1 MREHF
6 DRALSAILGKKRGD
20 NVEKTKQLLES
31 MAVVK
36 WGCEHAL
43 PRLLCLVGSGSGAS
57 LTCLWWRLVADCSP
71 LEERSLC
78 DAFSVVADTAGGEQD
93 DDDDEAAEQGVDA
106 VGQDDDEEEE
116 PAAAA
121 AAAAGGM
128 DKRTVIDALGFGHEE
143 KVVLRFDDRFWEGT
157 KGGAV
162 SHWQCLDQRFRE

>member
-1 MREHF
+1 VREHF
-6 DRALSAILGKKRGD
+6 DLALSAVLGKKRGTD

-36 WGCEHAL
+36 WGCEHSHDRCAWLARDQAPLNVAL
-43 PRLLCLVGSGSGAS
+43 
-57 LTCLWWRLVADCSP
+57 LWWRLVADCSP

-78 DAFSVVADTAGGEQD
+78 DAFNVVADDTAGGEQED
-93 DDDDEAAEQGVDA
+93 DDDQTAEQDA
-106 VGQDDDEEEE
+106 DAAGQDDDEDEE
-116 PAAAA
+116 PA

>member
-1 MREHF
+1 MSTPTTAVLGWLGIR
-6 DRALSAILGKKRGD
+6 RLS
-20 NVEKTKQLLES
+20 
-31 MAVVK
+31 
-36 WGCEHAL
+36 
-43 PRLLCLVGSGSGAS
+43 
-57 LTCLWWRLVADCSP
+57 TCFWWRLVADCSP

-78 DAFSVVADTAGGEQD
+78 DAFNVVADDTAGGEQE
-93 DDDDEAAEQGVDA
+93 DDDDETAEQDTDA
-106 VGQDDDEEEE
+106 AGQDDDEEED
-116 PAAAA
+116 PA